1 MASSSQNPFDALDD
15 QSFDDAFDQYVD
27 QQFDQY
33 LDQQFDQTFEN
44 LTINYGHQEKAKKQR
59 KNELISK
66 EIVKKGIFVYGMIIS
81 VKLQRIPQIC
91 SGDDL
96 E

>member
-1 MASSSQNPFDALDD
+1 MASSSQNLFDGLDD

-44 LTINYGHQEKAKKQR
+44 ITINYGHQEKAKKQKKR
-59 KNELISK
+59 AYIER
-66 EIVKKGIFVYGMIIS
+66 IVKKGIFVYGMIIS

>member
-44 LTINYGHQEKAKKQR
+44 LTINYGHQEKAKK
-59 KNELISK
+59 
-66 EIVKKGIFVYGMIIS
+66 
-81 VKLQRIPQIC
+81 
-91 SGDDL
+91 
-96 E
+96 